1 MQPVCDPYVVH
12 LLQDMGRFMMT
23 RNLLS
28 AAALA
33 MALCGGTTAV
43 AKPVQV
49 TRFAAPGEI
58 ARGPVTPATTAGSL
72 EQSTYEATVSRELA
86 QAGFAAQGSARYTY
100 TAEVTK
106 DVRRNPIQRSPVTI
120 GIGGGTGGFGGG
132 FGIGG
137 RFGIG
142 GGRGRDTT
150 VTTLF
155 VQLRDRTS
163 GQVLW
168 EGRAE
173 ALSTEPGG
181 ERIERLAAALFRD
194 FPGQTGRTI
203 SVK

>member
-1 MQPVCDPYVVH
+1 
-12 LLQDMGRFMMT
+12 MT

-28 AAALA
+28 AASLA
-33 MALCGGTTAV
+33 VALCSGTVAV

-49 TRFAAPGEI
+49 TRFAAPEEI
-58 ARGPVTPATTAGSL
+58 MRGPAAPATAAVSL
-72 EQSTYEATVSRELA
+72 EQSTYDAAVSRELA
-86 QAGFAAQGSARYTY
+86 QAGFAAEGKAQYIY
-100 TAEVTK
+100 TAEVVK
-106 DVRRNPIQRSPVTI
+106 DVRRNTARRSPVTI
-120 GIGGGTGGFGGG
+120 GIGGGTGGYGGG

-137 RFGIG
+137 SFGIG
-142 GGRGRDTT
+142 SSRGRDTT
-150 VTTLF
+150 FTTLF

-163 GQVLW
+163 GKVVW

-173 ALSTEPGG
+173 ADSTAPGG

>member
-1 MQPVCDPYVVH
+1 
-12 LLQDMGRFMMT
+12 MT

-28 AAALA
+28 VAALA
-33 MALCGGTTAV
+33 VALSPATV
-43 AKPVQV
+43 ALAKSVQV

-58 ARGPVTPATTAGSL
+58 ARGPAAPAVAAASL
-72 EQSTYEATVSRELA
+72 EQSTYDAAVSRELA
-86 QAGFAAQGSARYTY
+86 QAGFAAEGSARYTY

-106 DVRRNPIQRSPVTI
+106 DVRRDTARRSPVTI
-120 GIGGGTGGFGGG
+120 GIGGGTGGYGGG

-137 RFGIG
+137 SFGIG
-142 GGRGRDTT
+142 SSRARDTT
-150 VTTLF
+150 YTTLF

-163 GQVLW
+163 GNTVW

-173 ALSTEPGG
+173 AESTAPGG
-181 ERIERLAAALFRD
+181 ERIERLAAALFKD

>member
-1 MQPVCDPYVVH
+1 
-12 LLQDMGRFMMT
+12 MMT
-23 RNLLS
+23 RKLLS

-33 MALCGGTTAV
+33 LVFCSGTVATAR
-43 AKPVQV
+43 PVQV

-58 ARGPVTPATTAGSL
+58 ARGPAAPAAAAASL
-72 EQSTYEATVSRELA
+72 EQSTYDAAVSRELA
-86 QAGFAAQGSARYTY
+86 QAGFAAEGDARYIY

-106 DVRRNPIQRSPVTI
+106 DVRRDPVRRSPVTI
-120 GIGGGTGGFGGG
+120 GIGGGTGGYGGG

-137 RFGIG
+137 SFGIG
-142 GGRGRDTT
+142 SSRDRDTT
-150 VTTLF
+150 TTTLF

-163 GQVLW
+163 GKVVW

-173 ALSTEPGG
+173 TESTAPGG

>member
-1 MQPVCDPYVVH
+1 
-12 LLQDMGRFMMT
+12 MMT

-28 AAALA
+28 AAALSL
-33 MALCGGTTAV
+33 ALCSGAV
-43 AKPVQV
+43 AIAKPVEV

-58 ARGPVTPATTAGSL
+58 ARGPAAPAVAAGSL
-72 EQSTYEATVSRELA
+72 EQSTYDAAVSSALA
-86 QAGFAAQGSARYTY
+86 QAGFAAEGSPRYTY

-106 DVRRNPIQRSPVTI
+106 DVRRNSVRRSPVTI
-120 GIGGGTGGFGGG
+120 GVGGGTGGFGGG

-137 RFGIG
+137 SFGIG
-142 GGRGRDTT
+142 SSRGRDTT
-150 VTTLF
+150 MTTLF

-163 GQVLW
+163 GQVVW
-168 EGRAE
+168 EGRAQTK
-173 ALSTEPGG
+173 STAPGG